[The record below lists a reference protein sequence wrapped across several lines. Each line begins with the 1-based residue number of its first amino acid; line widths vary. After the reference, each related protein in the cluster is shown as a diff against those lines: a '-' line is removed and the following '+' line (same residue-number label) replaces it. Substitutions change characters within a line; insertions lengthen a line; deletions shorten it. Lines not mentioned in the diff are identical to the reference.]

1 MANKTEMETERKCEN
16 QADITEHAMTD
27 QKNLNADADRARSSS
42 RDCKEEMAQKK
53 EERGLMTHW
62 QEQSRSQNKVNR
74 PADSG
79 ILILAQDLEG
89 EAPSGSEI
97 NRNDVSRCDLNLT
110 NNVF

>member
-1 MANKTEMETERKCEN
+1 M
-16 QADITEHAMTD
+16 EHAITG
-27 QKNLNADADRARSSS
+27 QNNLNADADRARSSS

-79 ILILAQDLEG
+79 ILIPAVLSLEG
-89 EAPSGSEI
+89 EELSGSEI
-97 NRNDVSRCDLNLT
+97 NRNDVSRCDQNLT
-110 NNVF
+110 NKAF